1 MTVIARVSKRY
12 QIVIPK
18 EIRRILGIREG
29 DKVLFEIWGNEI
41 KIRKLKNFLEF
52 EGSLKG
58 KILSPDEIRDR
69 VEKEVAK
76 DAV

>member
-1 MTVIARVSKRY
+1 MTVVARVSKRY
-12 QIVIPK
+12 RIVIPK

-58 KILSPDEIRDR
+58 KILSPDEIRGR
-69 VEKEVAK
+69 VEEEVAK

>member
-1 MTVIARVSKRY
+1 MT
-12 QIVIPK
+12 IPK

-29 DKVLFEIWGNEI
+29 GKVLFEIWGNEI

-69 VEKEVAK
+69 VEEEVAK

>member
-69 VEKEVAK
+69 VEEEVAK